1 MSLVE
6 RYAANFIPNRVTF
19 RERSA
24 FRGLFIRK
32 ISLILCAFDCVCVC
46 VCVSCV
52 ITKCK
57 TARSIFNVFYF
68 FIIEKVRMMFKQ
80 EKNVTRNLWRNSVLT
95 IDQCKNYFSKF
106 RFDN

>member
-32 ISLILCAFDCVCVC
+32 ICAIACS
-46 VCVSCV
+46 SCV
-52 ITKCK
+52 ITKIPYF
-57 TARSIFNVFYF
+57 TF
-68 FIIEKVRMMFKQ
+68 FIT
-80 EKNVTRNLWRNSVLT
+80 EKNKNAVQARKILREVYEESVLT
-95 IDQCKNYFSKF
+95 LSVLKSGVQNFDVKDTP
-106 RFDN
+106 RFWKTN